1 MTTIPP
7 SAKPNIAPSEERAKE
22 LRARLQLWQDE
33 HPWWTGSDE
42 RAKADLLGVIDDRE
56 RLEHL
61 HNLDHSL
68 ADQWLARAEKA
79 EAQLEK
85 AKSDLIDES
94 KRRAAIAKSLQA
106 HQDQLAKQAPLVEA
120 AMGATLY
127 DSEAPGVTLLE
138 FSELDE
144 EAILRSA
151 LALREGKK

>member
-7 SAKPNIAPSEERAKE
+7 ERVEKARWWLKEFMPLGGGMLEEVIAILSGYSALKEEVKRLNTWHCTISEAWK
-22 LRARLQLWQDE
+22 
-33 HPWWTGSDE
+33 
-42 RAKADLLGVIDDRE
+42 
-56 RLEHL
+56 
-61 HNLDHSL
+61 
-68 ADQWLARAEKA
+68 ARAEKT

-106 HQDQLAKQAPLVEA
+106 HQDQLAKQAPLIEA
-120 AMGATLY
+120 VMGATLY

-144 EAILRSA
+144 EAILRAA
-151 LALREGKK
+151 LALRKEKK